1 MEGPPLGPG
10 GEDITW
16 PDQVAPRGRKASST
30 RKIKPQTSNHSGN
43 SPPETMGH
51 VGTTLFATF
60 ASGHTLN
67 SEIPGSKRIATNG
80 YHFIRHGQEFLGEA
94 GTTTLHTNDEMPSK
108 VMGAVPLVC

>member
-1 MEGPPLGPG
+1 MSVFDPKPYEAFQFLLNFNSLSCSL
-10 GEDITW
+10 
-16 PDQVAPRGRKASST
+16 AGRTILNSKL
-30 RKIKPQTSNHSGN
+30 KHSGN

-80 YHFIRHGQEFLGEA
+80 YHFIRHGQAFLGEA
-94 GTTTLHTNDEMPSK
+94 GTTTLRTNDEMPSI